1 MPSPAKGM
9 LPAFAGAARALA
21 PRLRSAVAS
30 TCRAAPRL
38 AEALASRAQFS
49 AMSPLR
55 GGGNPRGASATA
67 GARGLVGTA
76 AAAADAVENPL
87 LSTDDFPLYD
97 QVKAQHVAPGMKA
110 LIKDAEGALAALET
124 RLAENNYEID
134 CKEFLFE
141 LERMSDRIGRAWGV
155 VNHLKAVK
163 DTEELRNAVEAV
175 QPLVV
180 TFNLKTSQS
189 EAVYKAF
196 KAIKEGSQFAGLTG
210 AQKRIVDNEI
220 RDAQL
225 SGVAL
230 EGEKKKRFNEIQQ
243 ELAKLSTSFS
253 NNVLDS
259 TKAYTVRITDKE
271 EVAGLPASALG
282 LASQTAVTKGDKD
295 STSENGPWIFTLDA
309 PSFLPVQQ
317 HARNRQL
324 RQAMYKQYITRASE
338 MTVPAETKMG
348 EVVNAM
354 KAGQVG
360 KRQGL
365 GMMAKRVLNK
375 IGLARPASLDN
386 TPIINRILALRH
398 ERAQLLGMRHHADV
412 SNASK
417 MATYEGA
424 MKLMED
430 LRAKSYDFAVTEMD
444 QLKAFAAKTGFSE
457 KMMPW
462 DMTFYAERQREEL
475 YSYQEEDLRPYFS
488 LPRVLDGLFALVT
501 RLFDVEIVA
510 ADGKAPVWDKD
521 VRFFQI
527 NRAGQAI
534 AYFYLDPY
542 SRPAEKRGGAW
553 MDECASRSQAMASAG
568 KSLRLPVAH
577 MVCNQSPPVGDQPS
591 LMTFREVETLF
602 HEIGHALQHMLTTQ
616 DEGLV
621 AGIRGVEWDAVET
634 PSQFMENWCYDKAT
648 IDKMAVHYE
657 TGESIPSDLWNK
669 VVAAKNYRAGSMMLR
684 QLQFSVTDLQLHAG
698 FQPSVQT
705 SVHDLYK
712 TVAKT
717 YQVQEP
723 MDYDRF
729 LCGFSHIFAG
739 GYSAGYYSYKWAEVL
754 SADCFAAF
762 EEAGLEDETK
772 VKETG
777 TRFRDTILAMG
788 GGAAAPEVF
797 KEFRGRDPTPDAL
810 LRHSGLAVA
819 AR

>member
-1 MPSPAKGM
+1 M
-9 LPAFAGAARALA
+9 
-21 PRLRSAVAS
+21 AS
-30 TCRAAPRL
+30 
-38 AEALASRAQFS
+38 
-49 AMSPLR
+49 
-55 GGGNPRGASATA
+55 
-67 GARGLVGTA
+67 TA
-76 AAAADAVENPL
+76 AAPAAVENPL
-87 LSTDDFPLYD
+87 LGKDDFPLYN
-97 QVKAQHVAPGMKA
+97 QVQAQHVASGMKM
-110 LIKDAEGALAALET
+110 LIEEAEGALAALEA
-124 RLAENNYEID
+124 RLVKDNYEIN

-155 VNHLKAVK
+155 INHLKAVK
-163 DTEELRNAVEAV
+163 DTEELRNAVEEV
-175 QPLVV
+175 QPMVV

-196 KAIKEGSQFAGLTG
+196 KAIKDGPQFAGLTA
-210 AQKRIVDNEI
+210 AQRRIVENEI

-230 EGEKKKRFNEIQQ
+230 EGEKKARFNAIQQ
-243 ELAKLSTSFS
+243 ELAKLSTTFS

-259 TKAYTVRITDKE
+259 TKAFTVRITSKD

-282 LASQTAVTKGDKD
+282 LASQTAVSKGDKN
-295 STSENGPWIFTLDA
+295 STPEDGPWVFTLDG

-317 HARNRQL
+317 HAQNREL
-324 RQAMYKQYITRASE
+324 RQTMYKQYITRASE
-338 MTVPAETKMG
+338 MTSAKEANSG
-348 EVVNAM
+348 EIVGAV
-354 KAGQVG
+354 KAGGMG

-365 GMMAKRVLNK
+365 GMLAKRFLRK
-375 IGLARPASLDN
+375 LGISKPKSLDN
-386 TPIINRILALRH
+386 TPIIDKILALKY

-412 SNASK
+412 STASK
-417 MATYEGA
+417 MATFEGA
-424 MKLMED
+424 MELMED
-430 LRAKSYDFAVTEMD
+430 LRAKSYDFAVKEMD
-444 QLKAFAAKTGFSE
+444 ELKAFAAKQGFE
-457 KMMPW
+457 ETLMPW
-462 DMTFYAERQREEL
+462 DMTFYAERMREAL

-527 NRAGQAI
+527 NRNGNPI
-534 AYFYLDPY
+534 AFFYLDPY

-553 MDECASRSQAMASAG
+553 MDECSSRSSAMASG
-568 KSLRLPVAH
+568 GQSVRLPVAH
-577 MVCNQSPPVGDQPS
+577 MVCNQSPPVGDKPS

-616 DEGLV
+616 EEGLV

-648 IDKMAVHYE
+648 VDKMAVHFE
-657 TGESIPSDLWNK
+657 TGETIPEDLWNK
-669 VVAAKNYRAGSMMLR
+669 VVASKNYRAGSMMLR
-684 QLQFSVTDLQLHAG
+684 QLQFAVTDLQLHSS
-698 FQPSVQT
+698 FQPGSGP
-705 SVHDLYK
+705 SVHDVYK
-712 TVAKT
+712 QVAKT

-762 EEAGLEDETK
+762 EEAGLEDEDN

-777 TRFRDTILAMG
+777 IRFRDTILAMG

-819 AR
+819 SK